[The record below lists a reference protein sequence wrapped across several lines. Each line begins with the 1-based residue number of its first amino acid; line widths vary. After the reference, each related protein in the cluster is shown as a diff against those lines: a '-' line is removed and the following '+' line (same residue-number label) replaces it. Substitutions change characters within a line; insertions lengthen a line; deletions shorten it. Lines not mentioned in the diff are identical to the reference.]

1 MYGEEGAVIYRLIRC
16 VRARF
21 SVVRLSFY
29 VDVFLVLLLLY
40 LCLFRPIFSSSLLL
54 SSSPSL
60 SPSLPPSL
68 RLSRFSE
75 FSLCNFYFQFRN
87 KNKAVLHPERA
98 WMRACVSVT
107 SSGVCTIQMDFP
119 QCSPWWAATHTHTHT
134 CVHTLLF
141 FSFSDTRFPS
151 LCVKSRGN
159 IPPLHATIMC
169 LFLCFVSSSGRRL
182 LMTFDLCMVHFIFR
196 VLLTLAPLP
205 LNSLFFR
212 FLPQYPSFFRF
223 LSLFSCISYC
233 SYFVFTQCCHN
244 VSLFYIYIYYSRI

>member
-1 MYGEEGAVIYRLIRC
+1 MNARVCVCDVIRC
-16 VRARF
+16 VYDPDGF
-21 SVVRLSFY
+21 STVLSLMGGY
-29 VDVFLVLLLLY
+29 
-40 LCLFRPIFSSSLLL
+40 
-54 SSSPSL
+54 
-60 SPSLPPSL
+60 
-68 RLSRFSE
+68 
-75 FSLCNFYFQFRN
+75 
-87 KNKAVLHPERA
+87 
-98 WMRACVSVT
+98 
-107 SSGVCTIQMDFP
+107 
-119 QCSPWWAATHTHTHT
+119 THTHT

-151 LCVKSRGN
+151 LCVKSREN
-159 IPPLHATIMC
+159 IPPLRATIMC

-244 VSLFYIYIYYSRI
+244 VSLFYIYIYILLSHIVLNLLHYY